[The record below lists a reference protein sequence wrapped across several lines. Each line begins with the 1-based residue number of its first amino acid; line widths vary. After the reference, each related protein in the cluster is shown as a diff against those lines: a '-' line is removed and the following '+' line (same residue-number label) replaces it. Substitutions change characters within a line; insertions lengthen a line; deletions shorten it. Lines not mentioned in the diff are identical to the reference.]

1 MGYHL
6 ATLQTPL
13 VIRDAKVITDMA
25 DACLFAAWST
35 SENKALITD
44 LAEQEFKQG
53 AKWKTIHALI
63 EGGFIEV
70 TDCAEME
77 MASLVKTRNTH
88 GVNIVDAS
96 IIFLCKEKSGII
108 LTEDPKLQA
117 SCLQESVSCAEILWV
132 FDHLL
137 HTKKLQFSAALEGLN
152 TLTSRGSRLQI
163 EEVQKR
169 MEAWT
174 QQVALPPMPT
184 PSGLNGSHNKRK
196 AKNPAKTNSPEI

>member
-25 DACLFAAWST
+25 DACLFSAWST

-63 EGGFIEV
+63 EEGFIEV
-70 TDCAEME
+70 ADCAETE
-77 MASLVKTRNTH
+77 MATLVKTRNTH

-96 IIFLCKEKSGII
+96 IIFLCKEKSGIL
-108 LTEDPKLQA
+108 LTEDPKLRVT
-117 SCLQESVSCAEILWV
+117 CFQESVSCSEILWV

-137 HTKKLQFSAALEGLN
+137 HTGNLQFSAALEGLN
-152 TLTSRGSRLQI
+152 TLTSRGSCLKI
-163 EEVQKR
+163 VEVQKR
-169 MEAWT
+169 IEAWS
-174 QQVALPPMPT
+174 QKVALPPMPT
-184 PSGLNGSHNKRK
+184 PTGMIGIQSKRK
-196 AKNPAKTNSPEI
+196 AKNLAKSSSPEF